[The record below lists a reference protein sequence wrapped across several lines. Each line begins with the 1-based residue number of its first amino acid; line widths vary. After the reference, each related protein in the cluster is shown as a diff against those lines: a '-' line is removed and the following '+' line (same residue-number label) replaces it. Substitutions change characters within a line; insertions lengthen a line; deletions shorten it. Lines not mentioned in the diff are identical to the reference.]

1 MVGRG
6 IIGLVCRRP
15 GVARVFHLVGMDR
28 SPGIGKAGIG
38 HRQRVGVFNFHRV
51 ATGLGRCFGPVEVR
65 GFVEISHHK
74 NRGVFVWNSLNL
86 LKKF

>member
-15 GVARVFHLVGMDR
+15 GVARVFHLVRMDR

-38 HRQRVGVFNFHRV
+38 HLQRGGIFHFDRV
-51 ATGLGRCFGPVEVR
+51 ATGLGRGFGPVEV
-65 GFVEISHHK
+65 
-74 NRGVFVWNSLNL
+74 
-86 LKKF
+86 